1 MPLHTPTL
9 FIVIV
14 ALCATLALAM
24 TVMAQRYRQE
34 SAFWA
39 LAMAL
44 LGCGYA
50 LFALRGQIPLV
61 ASVVLGNTAL
71 AASFASATYAV
82 QRFHQRYRHHAWL
95 LAPVAF
101 VAIAFYWL
109 RDDLQTRLLLAGP
122 LFALQSAQLITVA
135 WQQRRHTQ
143 GRGQYLLMAGIALVA
158 LTVLVR
164 SLFLLSGM
172 ATIPQ
177 ASGDS
182 AAQAA
187 TFLSTITGIV
197 LASFGWVTMLEERAD
212 WIAAR
217 HQRYTDFRN
226 RVLELLS
233 RDTPLPDVLYAIVTG
248 IEAMHP
254 EMLCSILQIDR
265 KHRTLQEGAAPSL
278 PSFYSQAIYGLPIGP
293 AAGSCGT
300 AAYTGERV
308 VVEDIQTHPY
318 WAPYK
323 ALAEQA
329 NLRACWSQPIRSS
342 DGVVVGTFAIYHRDV
357 HAPTADDIDL
367 IEQTALLAAIAI
379 DSHRALERLKTSEQR
394 YRRLVENVNEGI
406 SVVQDG
412 LIRYVNPRLAELLGY
427 NASELLGQPSLN
439 YVHPDDRPTV
449 LAFRDRQHAEQLK
462 GETMVL
468 RLLTSHRGI
477 RWFDISGT
485 LFDWDGQTA
494 TLYFMAD
501 ITDRKAIEERVQRM
515 AYEDPLTQLP
525 NRRLLLEHLKGAV
538 AQHRR
543 NGHRGALMFI
553 DLDNFKPLNDRHGHG
568 VGDLLLVEVARRLRT
583 CVREV
588 DTVARLGGDE
598 FVLLL
603 NDLPGDEPQAQRAA
617 AQVASKALESL
628 SQPYHLTSEA
638 VDTLPTTIEHHCSAS
653 IGVVLFGTHD
663 GSLDQLLQQA
673 DSAMYQAKQAGRNT
687 VRFHDPAFTPLG

>member
-39 LAMAL
+39 LSMAL

-50 LFALRGQIPLV
+50 LFALRGQIPVVL
-61 ASVVLGNTAL
+61 SVVLGNTAL
-71 AASFASATYAV
+71 AASFASGTYAV
-82 QRFHQRYRHHAWL
+82 QRFHQRYLHLGWL
-95 LAPVAF
+95 LAPVVF
-101 VAIAFYWL
+101 VAVAFYWL
-109 RDDLQTRLLLAGP
+109 RDDLQTRLMLAGP
-122 LFALQSAQLITVA
+122 LFALQSAQFISIA
-135 WQQRRHTQ
+135 WRQRRQTH

-164 SLFLLSGM
+164 SLFLLSGL

-182 AAQAA
+182 ASQAA

-197 LASFGWVTMLEERAD
+197 LASFGWVAMLEERAD
-212 WIAAR
+212 AIAAS

-226 RVLELLS
+226 RILELLS

-248 IEAMHP
+248 IETMHP
-254 EMLCSILQIDR
+254 DMLCSILQIDR
-265 KHRTLQEGAAPSL
+265 KHRTLEEGAAPSL
-278 PSFYSQAIYGLPIGP
+278 PGFYNQAIYGLAIGP
-293 AAGSCGT
+293 AVGSCGT
-300 AAYTGERV
+300 AAFTGERV
-308 VVEDIQTHPY
+308 VVDDIQTHPY
-318 WAPYK
+318 WVPYK
-323 ALAEQA
+323 DLAEKA
-329 NLRACWSQPIRSS
+329 GLRACWSQPIRSS
-342 DGVVVGTFAIYHRDV
+342 DGVIVGTFAIYHRDI
-357 HAPTADDIDL
+357 HAPTAADIDL

-379 DSHRALERLKTSEQR
+379 DNSHALERLKTSEQR

-412 LIRYVNPRLAELLGY
+412 LVRYVNPTLCELLGY
-427 NASELLGQPSLN
+427 RETDLLGQPSLN

-449 LAFRDRQHAEQLK
+449 LAFRDRQHAGQIK
-462 GETMVL
+462 GESMVL
-468 RLLTSHRGI
+468 RLLTRHRGV
-477 RWFDISGT
+477 RWFNISGT

-501 ITDRKAIEERVQRM
+501 ITDRKEIEERVQRM

-543 NGHRGALMFI
+543 NGHRGAVMFI
-553 DLDNFKPLNDRHGHG
+553 DLDNFKPLNDRYGHG
-568 VGDLLLVEVARRLRT
+568 VGDLLLVEVARRLRA
-583 CVREV
+583 CVREI

-603 NDLPGDEPQAQRAA
+603 NDLPGDETEARRAA
-617 AQVASKALESL
+617 AQVANKALESL
-628 SQPYHLTSEA
+628 SQPYHLTGEA
-638 VDTLPTTIEHHCSAS
+638 ADTLPATIEHHCSAS
-653 IGVVLFGTHD
+653 MGVVLFGIHE
-663 GSLDQLLQQA
+663 GSLDLLLQQA
-673 DSAMYQAKQAGRNT
+673 DSAMYQAKDAGRNT
-687 VRFHDPAFTPLG
+687 VRFHPSADSTPA